1 MAPPAVGNNTVYN
14 VNVKNVMFVVPGEA
28 IEAYQS
34 HPVWRMFLIE
44 PVTRINV
51 PQPSDAEDK
60 DNCAWYDLCS
70 HSNAE
75 AQTHCGTMAFP
86 K

>member
-1 MAPPAVGNNTVYN
+1 MAPPAVGNNTFYN

-28 IEAYQS
+28 IEAYRS

-60 DNCAWYDLCS
+60 DNCAS
-70 HSNAE
+70 HGCYHVFLNTAADTCGNAPE
-75 AQTHCGTMAFP
+75 DI
-86 K
+86 